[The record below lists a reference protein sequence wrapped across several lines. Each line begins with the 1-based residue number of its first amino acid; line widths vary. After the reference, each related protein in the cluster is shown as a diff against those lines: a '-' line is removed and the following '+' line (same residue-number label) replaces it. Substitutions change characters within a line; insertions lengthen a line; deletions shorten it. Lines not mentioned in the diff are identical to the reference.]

1 MYSKTLKYAITQEFF
16 LSPLVFYNVMDF
28 HRGITIE
35 ILKHDLKFIN
45 YIISTFAVADYQ
57 QSTEK

>member
-1 MYSKTLKYAITQEFF
+1 
-16 LSPLVFYNVMDF
+16 MDF
-28 HRGITIE
+28 HRGIIIE